1 MITAERLREL
11 LHYDPNTGE
20 FRWRMAKKGTYAGAV
35 AGRYNTD
42 GDGYRQIGI
51 NRRLYKKHRLAW
63 FYMTGAWPRHEIDHI
78 NGDRGDNRFCNLREA
93 TASENRRNMRKRVN
107 NTSGY
112 KGVSLDAERERASQW
127 MARTNSLAD
136 RSPERARIAYIFAAW
151 DHFGDFARV
160 R

>member
-1 MITAERLREL
+1 
-11 LHYDPNTGE
+11 
-20 FRWRMAKKGTYAGAV
+20 MAHGKKGTYAGAV

-63 FYMTGAWPRHEIDHI
+63 LYMTGAWPRHEIDHI

-112 KGVSLDAERERASQW
+112 KGVSLDAERGLWRA
-127 MARTNSLAD
+127 RITVDGKDKLLGRF